1 MILIKALFIVM
12 ATVINKTLI
21 PLFTTRGLSATQQY
35 AKAKTVTN
43 NLVTNV
49 GVFGVMSPTTATMLT
64 DIGTGQTLIADIA
77 SLRMQIHTKE
87 QLLEENLKL
96 VNNNMVY
103 QYCPSVKKTANGVK
117 SVIDLSGLICK
128 GFGPPKTMVRF
139 NNTFPEPYKVDQNI
153 GLRIIQSL
161 IPSDVLSRAK
171 PYGAKSIMCYR
182 QVGGAAPATNNHP
195 LAVALVPFSKLKLTD
210 TNFIAADIGKTVY
223 YIYCWVDK
231 DGKLGPESSVYP
243 YVITA

>member
-1 MILIKALFIVM
+1 MVNKAL
-12 ATVINKTLI
+12 L
-21 PLFTTRGLSATQQY
+21 PLFTTRGLSASQQY

-49 GVFGVMSPTTATMLT
+49 GVFGVMAPTTTQMLL
-64 DIGTGQTLIADIA
+64 DIAAGQTYISDIA
-77 SLRMQIHTKE
+77 ALRLQILAKE
-87 QLLEENLKL
+87 QLLEENLKM
-96 VNNNMVY
+96 VNNNMTY

-117 SVIDLSGLICK
+117 SVVDLSGLTCK
-128 GFGPPKTMVRF
+128 GFGPAKTMVRF

-171 PYGAKSIMCYR
+171 PWGAKSIMCYR
-182 QVGGAAPATNNHP
+182 QIGGAAPATNNHP
-195 LAVALVPFSKLKLTD
+195 LAVAMVPFSKLKLTD
-210 TNFIAADIGKTVY
+210 TNFIAADIGKIVY

-231 DGKLGPESSVYP
+231 DGNLGPESAVYP